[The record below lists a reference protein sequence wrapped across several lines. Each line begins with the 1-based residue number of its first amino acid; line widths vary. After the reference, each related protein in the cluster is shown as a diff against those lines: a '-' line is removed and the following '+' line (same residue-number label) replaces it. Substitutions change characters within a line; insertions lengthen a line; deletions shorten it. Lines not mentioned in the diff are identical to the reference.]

1 MMEKQMQGGSESK
14 DAETVSAWRKI
25 VAQLNGNAST
35 GSSKS
40 LRAGQ
45 ASRHAHI
52 EVLERLSDGDI
63 LIAWHDATCC
73 RYGHQRWISATA
85 HISGRC
91 ALSGARIS
99 EDDVIYRPEER
110 RPRLINAREMIL
122 ARAIRHDEPQLENQP

>member
-1 MMEKQMQGGSESK
+1 MQGGDESG
-14 DAETVSAWRKI
+14 DTEAVSAWRKI
-25 VAQLNGNAST
+25 VAQLNGNAMV
-35 GSSKS
+35 GNPKS

-52 EVLERLSDGDI
+52 EVLERLGDGEI
-63 LIAWHDATCC
+63 LVAWHDATCC

-91 ALSGARIS
+91 ALSGARIA
-99 EDDVIYRPEER
+99 EDDVIYKPEER

-122 ARAIRHDEPQLENQP
+122 ARAIRLAQPSR